1 MVSGELAGIT
11 EADMAA
17 IYASLLE
24 RFAPQLGRIVT
35 LAAEPDRLPLVF
47 HCAAGKDRTGLA
59 AVALLGALGVGDADL
74 LADYELTN
82 AYRSAR
88 RIEQMRPELAARGVD
103 IEVMQA
109 YFSRSRAA
117 MADALALIEADH
129 GSLAGYLT
137 GPGGVAESAIVAL
150 RDHLLEAA

>member
-1 MVSGELAGIT
+1 M
-11 EADMAA
+11 
-17 IYASLLE
+17 
-24 RFAPQLGRIVT
+24 
-35 LAAEPDRLPLVF
+35 
-47 HCAAGKDRTGLA
+47 
-59 AVALLGALGVGDADL
+59 ALLGALGVGDADL

-103 IEVMQA
+103 IEVMRA
-109 YFSRSRAA
+109 YFSAPRAA

-137 GPGGVAESAIVAL
+137 WTGGVAESAIVAL